1 MEWDLIWRIIRIVG
15 KNVCLI
21 RPRRTRVYN
30 NVEKHLYTINSL
42 VLSDYSGLFAA
53 NRRMFSGFPNSIYL
67 TWKSTKT
74 INQRDPTAIFFYTG
88 SGDGGG
94 GGRELD
100 GQTGRPV
107 ATGADSRAVPS
118 DITGMAGQTEHVS
131 GGVRVDWPG
140 KVVLAPVDQARP
152 VRPDG
157 NGELQLAAGHV
168 VPSVVRQGA
177 QPVAVALLAS
187 VFLRAAPK
195 HP

>member
-1 MEWDLIWRIIRIVG
+1 MIPWR
-15 KNVCLI
+15 
-21 RPRRTRVYN
+21 Y
-30 NVEKHLYTINSL
+30 
-42 VLSDYSGLFAA
+42 
-53 NRRMFSGFPNSIYL
+53 
-67 TWKSTKT
+67 
-74 INQRDPTAIFFYTG
+74 FFYTG

-118 DITGMAGQTEHVS
+118 DITGVAGQTEHVS
-131 GGVRVDWPG
+131 GGVRVDGPG
-140 KVVLAPVDQARP
+140 QVVLAPVDQARP

-187 VFLRAAPK
+187 VFLRAASKRLLRWLLLVMGRGWWCAFGGSRGIFRTNCSERLAVRLSHLSLLGQGDFSSPNF
-195 HP
+195 HQLF